1 MTNNKILNIADGSNS
16 GDAVNYKQF
25 VSGVVNLN
33 NAMASL
39 NIEVL
44 NKADEKDIMLLDGSN
59 KMTGDLDM
67 ANKKIINLSTDS
79 NNITSATSVQ
89 YVNRVKSDM
98 MITLTNSFIKKIHES
113 DISSSTSK
121 RNVFKYIMD
130 DVI

>member
-44 NKADEKDIMLLDGSN
+44 NKADEKDMLLDGSN

-98 MITLTNSFIKKIHES
+98 MITLTNSFIKKITES